1 MESPQKM
8 TTADQL
14 IETVDDPRFGEID
27 IVYHANLPYKCFVKR
42 TQHSDKE
49 EYDAAQSLYQ
59 VIFAVAVG
67 SIIAG
72 VLLGVLLGWSVF
84 CG

>member
-1 MESPQKM
+1 M

-49 EYDAAQSLYQ
+49 EYDAAVEALK
-59 VIFAVAVG
+59 
-67 SIIAG
+67 
-72 VLLGVLLGWSVF
+72 
-84 CG
+84 